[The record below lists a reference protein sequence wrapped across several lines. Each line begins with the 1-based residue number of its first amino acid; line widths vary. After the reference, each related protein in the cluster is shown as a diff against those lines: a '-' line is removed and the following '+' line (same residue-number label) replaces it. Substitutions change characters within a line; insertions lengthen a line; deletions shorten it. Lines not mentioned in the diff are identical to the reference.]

1 MQKEFRPPG
10 IRHPY
15 YDPDSAGIA
24 PAPSFKE
31 QTHGQQG
38 QEEGIQGQ
46 EAPTQTGNLP
56 RLIRRTRSKF
66 PPKGKRPAL
75 LTAGVDAAK

>member
-56 RLIRRTRSKF
+56 RL
-66 PPKGKRPAL
+66 
-75 LTAGVDAAK
+75 